1 MEQRGESVLGRFC
14 HILICCGLCAT
25 TMLSIGASE
34 LALRIRPDDPIWS
47 EPKPLP
53 VGKLNPRKIDDAYDQ
68 LEKTFFLPGKPDE
81 KGPPRASGTNTLGE
95 VPDSAWYTNRHGRRR
110 MAMDELLRGPGA
122 SRAPGANDQWTILSA
137 KTEGVTPGFVIRDE
151 AGRRYVLKFDTPRAP
166 SSTTAADIIGSKIFY
181 ALGYY
186 TPENYIVFFPREQ
199 LQIGDKAT
207 ITDITGAKR
216 RMTTYDVDK
225 LLTQVYRREDGR
237 YRALA
242 SLYVEGEILGPW
254 LYHGTRSDDP
264 NDIYPHQHRRDVRG
278 LYVFAA
284 WLNHY
289 DATSLNTL
297 DTVIEE
303 NGARFVRH
311 YLIDFGSIL
320 GSSGVGARDPRNGFV
335 YQYDF
340 GFAWKEAL
348 TLGLYAPKWQR
359 VDYPD
364 LPEAGRFE
372 SEAFD
377 PMNWK
382 PIYPNPAFINC
393 LPEDAYWAAKQVMSF
408 TDEDI
413 RNIVALGQYE
423 DAASAGHLTRMLIE
437 RRNKIGR
444 AFLTAVPSLDGFAV
458 VNGSLTFEDLA
469 AKYAFSQPA
478 PVTAEW
484 FAYDRSSL
492 ASAGLRLPPALQAAA
507 RGTIAIATLKQA
519 GWPANRKVDVYIRK
533 EQGARWDV
541 VGVQRSW

>member
-1 MEQRGESVLGRFC
+1 LGR
-14 HILICCGLCAT
+14 IRNVLIGPCLLVCAAVLCA
-25 TMLSIGASE
+25 GARE
-34 LALRIRPDDPIWS
+34 VALRIRPDDPIWR
-47 EPKPLP
+47 EPNPHP

-68 LEKTFFLPGKPDE
+68 LEKTFFLPGKPGE
-81 KGPPRASGTNTLGE
+81 NGPPRASATNTLSE
-95 VPDSAWYTNRHGRRR
+95 VPDTAWYTNRHGRRP
-110 MAMDELLRGPGA
+110 MSMDELLRGPGN
-122 SRAPGANDQWTILSA
+122 SRPPQSNGRWTILSA
-137 KTEGVTPGFVIRDE
+137 KTEGVTPGFVIRDA
-151 AGRRYVLKFDTPRAP
+151 AGRRYVIKFDTPRAP
-166 SSTTAADIIGSKIFY
+166 SSTTAADIVGSKIFY

-199 LQIGDKAT
+199 LEVGEKAT
-207 ITDITGAKR
+207 IMDITGAKR
-216 RMTTYDVDK
+216 KMTEYDVDK

-264 NDIYPHQHRRDVRG
+264 NDIYPHEHRRDVRG

-297 DTVIEE
+297 DTIVEE
-303 NGARFVRH
+303 NGSRFVRH

-340 GFAWKEAL
+340 GFAWKQAL
-348 TLGLYAPKWQR
+348 SLGLYAPKWQR

-377 PMNWK
+377 PIDWK
-382 PIYPNPAFINC
+382 PIYPNPAFVNC
-393 LPEDAYWAAKQVMSF
+393 LPDDAYWAAKQVMRF
-408 TDEDI
+408 TDEEI
-413 RNIVALGQYE
+413 RRLVALGQYE
-423 DAASAGHLTRMLIE
+423 DPDTAEHLARVLIE

-444 AFLTAVPSLDGFAV
+444 AFFSAVPPLDDFGV
-458 VNGSLTFEDLA
+458 VNGSVVFEDLA
-469 AKYAFSQPA
+469 AKYGFA
-478 PVTAEW
+478 PRGEVSAEW
-484 FAYDRSSL
+484 FAYDRSKL
-492 ASAGLRLPPALQAAA
+492 ASTGLRVPAALQGATPGALA
-507 RGTIAIATLKQA
+507 VATLKQA
-519 GWPANRKVDVYIRK
+519 GWPPTRKVDVYIRK
-533 EQGARWDV
+533 QQGTRWDV
-541 VGVQRSW
+541 VGVQRFW